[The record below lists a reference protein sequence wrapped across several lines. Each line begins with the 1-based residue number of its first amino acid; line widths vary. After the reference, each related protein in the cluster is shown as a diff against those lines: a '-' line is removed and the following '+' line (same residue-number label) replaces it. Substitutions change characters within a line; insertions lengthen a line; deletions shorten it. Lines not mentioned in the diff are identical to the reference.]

1 MFVEVQ
7 LISLLLLNFFVIKS
21 IPNKRFQFLIN
32 FILTLFYQMKI
43 FKADKP
49 ESCLKAFKI
58 NNLTGMFLYIYILSF
73 SIL

>member
-1 MFVEVQ
+1 MMKIDKTIIM
-7 LISLLLLNFFVIKS
+7 LS
-21 IPNKRFQFLIN
+21 IF
-32 FILTLFYQMKI
+32 FILTLIYQLKI
-43 FKADKP
+43 FKVDKP